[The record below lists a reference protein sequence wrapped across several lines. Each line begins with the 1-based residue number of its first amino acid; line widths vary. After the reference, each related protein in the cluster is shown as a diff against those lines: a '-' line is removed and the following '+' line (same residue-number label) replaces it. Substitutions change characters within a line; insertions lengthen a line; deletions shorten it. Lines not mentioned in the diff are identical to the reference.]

1 MLGTVVVWTSTGAAV
16 AVPGLKVRAL
26 LADLLVHEGRPVP
39 VDRLVEDLWA
49 GRPPGNALGALQVK
63 VSQLRRALE
72 TGEPG
77 GRELV
82 GSGDAGYRLRIAAE
96 SVDAGQFAAL
106 LARSRAQAE
115 PARRVALLTEALALW
130 RGPAY
135 ADFADEPFARQAVER
150 LGEQRLAALEDLAE
164 ARLALGEHALLTGE
178 LADLVDRHPWRERLR
193 AVHLR
198 ALYGS
203 GRQREALAAYDRF
216 RRDLRD
222 ELGLDPGPDLVELHR
237 AILRQD
243 PALRPP
249 AAPPPRARTNLP
261 APASAGPYGGLIGR
275 DEAVE
280 AVRERLAGERLVTLT
295 GPGGVGK
302 TRLAAEAA
310 RTLADRF
317 PDGVWMVEL
326 AGQPALAEPAAVGE
340 IADAVADTLD
350 IREDGAP
357 GLPGDLSRDAT
368 DRLVDA
374 LRDRRTLLVLDNCE
388 HVVVP
393 VAHLAERLLGAAA
406 ELRILATSREPLGV
420 AGEATLPVPPLA
432 LPEPGATA
440 EQVAQAPAVRLFLA
454 RARAAEPGVTL
465 DAETAAT
472 VTTICRRLDGVPLA
486 LELAAS
492 RLRALDPAELAARL
506 DDRFR
511 LLSSGRRTAPARQQ
525 TLRAVIDWSWELL
538 SGRERAVLRRLAVFV
553 DGATLPAAERVC
565 ADGRVAPED
574 VLDVLARLVDR
585 SLVSVRQG
593 EQPRRYRLLETVAAY
608 GAEQL
613 ERAGEAAA
621 TRRRH
626 AEFHARLADDAA
638 ARLRGHDQHAA
649 LRELDGDVANLRAA
663 ADAAAA
669 HGWAHL
675 GLRLATSLAW
685 YRLVRGRLREARA
698 ALRTALETVPAGA
711 DDTAPDALRLRASTW
726 LAAIATRD
734 GDPAAP
740 RQRVLDGYADT
751 DAQGRAFA
759 QWLFAFTLLGSGD
772 TAEAARL
779 LGAALATF
787 RAAGDRWGIAA
798 ALATRVELA
807 LVQGDLSTARHDCE
821 TSRSLFVRLGDC
833 WGQAHSTSLLGTLAE
848 IGGDY
853 AAAAASYR
861 EALRIAE
868 QLRLWASVSRQ
879 LASLGRLA
887 LLAGD
892 HDEAVAHHE
901 RALRLAEEQSNRP
914 AAAFAGTGLAM
925 IARRRGDLDAAES
938 RQRDLLD
945 WNRRTGYLPGC
956 ALALA
961 ELGFVA
967 EQRGDAATA
976 ERRHR
981 ESLDAARATGD
992 RRAVALALEGLAGV
1006 AGLAGEHRRAARLL
1020 GAAGALREGA
1030 GAPLPT
1036 AERYDVDRITA
1047 RSRAALGADEL
1058 AAELGRGAR
1067 LDPDDLGA
1075 ELGRG
1080 GRLDVGDPPL
1090 TGDGQRTV
1098 TAR

>member
-1 MLGTVVVWTSTGAAV
+1 MRFGVLGTLAVWTSTGAAV

-26 LADLLVHEGRPVP
+26 LADLLVHEGRPVSA
-39 VDRLVEDLWA
+39 DRLVEDLWA
-49 GRPPGNALGALQVK
+49 EQPPGNALGALQAK

-72 TGEPG
+72 TAEPG
-77 GRELV
+77 GRDLV
-82 GSGDAGYRLRIAAE
+82 GSGDAGYRLRVAAE
-96 SVDAGQFAAL
+96 AVDAGQFAAL
-106 LARSRAQAE
+106 LARSRAQSE

-150 LGEQRLAALEDLAE
+150 LGEQRLTALEDLAE
-164 ARLALGEHALLTGE
+164 ARLALGEHTLLAGE
-178 LADLVDRHPWRERLR
+178 LTDLVGEHPWRERLR
-193 AVHLR
+193 AAHLR

-203 GRQREALAAYDRF
+203 GRQREALAAYERF

-222 ELGLDPGPDLVELHR
+222 ELGLDPGPELVELHR

-243 PALRPP
+243 PTLRPR
-249 AAPPPRARTNLP
+249 AAPPPRTRSNLP
-261 APASAGPYGGLIGR
+261 APASSGPHGGLIGR
-275 DEAVE
+275 GEAVE
-280 AVRERLAGERLVTLT
+280 TVRERLAGERLVTLT

-302 TRLAAEAA
+302 TRLAVEAA

-317 PDGVWMVEL
+317 PDGVWVVEL
-326 AGQPALAEPAAVGE
+326 AGQPARAEPAAAAE
-340 IADAVADTLD
+340 IADAVADTMD
-350 IREDGAP
+350 IREDTAP
-357 GLPGDLSRDAT
+357 GMPGDRSRDAT

-393 VAHLAERLLGAAA
+393 VAHLAERLLGAAP
-406 ELRILATSREPLGV
+406 ELRLLATGREPLGV
-420 AGEATLPVPPLA
+420 AGEVTLPVPPLA
-432 LPEPGATA
+432 LPEPRATA
-440 EQVAQAPAVRLFLA
+440 EQVARAPAVRLFLA
-454 RARAAEPGVTL
+454 RARAVEPRFTL
-465 DAETAAT
+465 DAGTAAT
-472 VTTICRRLDGVPLA
+472 VATICRRLDGVPLA

-492 RLRALDPAELAARL
+492 RLRALDLAELAARL

-538 SGRERAVLRRLAVFV
+538 SDRERAVLRRLAVFA
-553 DGATLPAAERVC
+553 DGATLPAAEQVC
-565 ADGRVAPED
+565 AGGQVTPED

-585 SLVSVRQG
+585 SLVSVRHG
-593 EQPRRYRLLETVAAY
+593 EHPRRYRLLETVAAY
-608 GAEQL
+608 SAEQL
-613 ERAGEAAA
+613 ERAGETVA

-626 AEFHARLADDAA
+626 AEFFARLADDTAP
-638 ARLRGHDQHAA
+638 RLRGHDQHAA
-649 LRELDGDVANLRAA
+649 LRELDSDTANLRAA
-663 ADAAAA
+663 LDAAAA
-669 HGWAHL
+669 HGWARL

-685 YRLVRGRLREARA
+685 YRLVRGRLREAGP
-698 ALRTALETVPAGA
+698 ALRTALETVPAG
-711 DDTAPDALRLRASTW
+711 DGDTAPDVLRLRASMW

-751 DAQGRAFA
+751 DAPGRAFA
-759 QWLFAFTLLGSGD
+759 QWLFAFTLRGSGD
-772 TAEAARL
+772 ASEAARL
-779 LGAALATF
+779 AGAALATF
-787 RAAGDRWGIAA
+787 RAVGDRWGIAA
-798 ALATRVELA
+798 ALATRVDLA
-807 LVQGDLSTARHDCE
+807 LVQGDLSTAQHDCE
-821 TSRSLFVRLGDC
+821 TSRSLFTQLGDS

-848 IGGDY
+848 IRGDY
-853 AAAAASYR
+853 AAAGASYR

-892 HDEAVAHHE
+892 HDEAVAYHE

-945 WNRRTGYLPGC
+945 WNRRAGYLPGC

-961 ELGFVA
+961 ELGFIA
-967 EQRGDAATA
+967 EQRGDAAAA
-976 ERRHR
+976 ERHHR
-981 ESLDAARATGD
+981 AALDAARATGD
-992 RRAVALALEGLAGV
+992 RRAVALAVEGLAGG
-1006 AGLAGEHRRAARLL
+1006 ASLAGEHRRAARLL
-1020 GAAGALREGA
+1020 GVAGALREAA
-1030 GAPLPT
+1030 GVPLP
-1036 AERYDVDRITA
+1036 AGERYDVERITA
-1047 RSRAALGADEL
+1047 RVRAALGADDY
-1058 AAELGRGAR
+1058 AAEVGRGAR
-1067 LDPDDLGA
+1067 LDPDDPA
-1075 ELGRG
+1075 
-1080 GRLDVGDPPL
+1080 V